1 LAYGGEGAGE
11 ELKVSALAVAI
22 LVIALVFVGWLL
34 LRARETNARLAEAS
48 QRSSDEVAAA
58 KQERDDLREFG
69 QKLKEVE
76 TAFTQYK
83 AREDARD
90 TKVGEMLAGVREK
103 SDRVVERVDGL
114 VGRWANPKQRGQLSE
129 EWLVAALRQMGLRDS
144 VHFETQKRVAID
156 AARGKR
162 DGVID
167 VYLVLPNSQ
176 GVALDAKFPWVRL
189 LGEVLED
196 GGEDAREFALRKLRD
211 SLRSHI
217 KDVGGREY
225 RSTRDVS
232 VRHVLVV
239 VPDWQTLELVRSADP
254 KIGEYAAD
262 HGVGLLPADGLYEMA
277 NALAEVH
284 REEGWGERI
293 GELFTPQHADRMFAA
308 CIDLLDRIG
317 TAVKR
322 YNSLGESLKGVIAA
336 FGPNGLIGRDVLDP
350 AARAAE
356 KVPEEFEA
364 EIHEL
369 DAEKARKH
377 AKRLDEKRPQTEG
390 PDAEAA

>member
-1 LAYGGEGAGE
+1 MSGFAI
-11 ELKVSALAVAI
+11 AI
-22 LVIALVFVGWLL
+22 LVIALLAVGWVL
-34 LRARETNARLAEAS
+34 LRTRESNARLAEAS
-48 QRSSDEVAAA
+48 RRSEDEASEA
-58 KQERDDLREFG
+58 KQERNDLREFG
-69 QKLKEVE
+69 ESLKQVE
-76 TAFTQYK
+76 QAVTQYK

-90 TKVGEMLAGVREK
+90 SKVSEVLAGVALK

-114 VGRWANPKQRGQLSE
+114 VGRWANPQQRGQLSE

-144 VHFETQKRVAID
+144 VHFETQKRVEID
-156 AARGKR
+156 AARGQK

-167 VYLVLPNSQ
+167 VYLLLPNSQ
-176 GVALDAKFPWVRL
+176 GVALDAKFPWVRML
-189 LGEVLED
+189 SDVLDD

-239 VPDWQTLELVRSADP
+239 VPDWQTLELVRGADP
-254 KIGEYAAD
+254 KIVEYAAEQ
-262 HGVGLLPADGLYEMA
+262 GVGLLPADGLYEMA

-293 GELFTPQHADRMFAA
+293 GELFTPQHADRMHAA
-308 CIDLLDRIG
+308 CIDLLDRMG
-317 TAVKR
+317 TVAKR
-322 YNSLGESLKGVIAA
+322 YNSLGESLSNVVAA

-356 KVPEEFEA
+356 KVPRELEA
-364 EIHEL
+364 EIHTL
-369 DAEKARKH
+369 DPAKAEKH
-377 AKRLDEKRPQTEG
+377 ASRLDEKRPG
-390 PDAEAA
+390 VEAA

>member
-1 LAYGGEGAGE
+1 MD
-11 ELKVSALAVAI
+11 SAVMAI
-22 LVIALVFVGWLL
+22 LAIALIGVCLVL
-34 LRARETNARLAEAS
+34 LRSRETNARLAEAS
-48 QRSSDEVAAA
+48 RRSDEEAAEA
-58 KQERDDLREFG
+58 KRERDDLREFG
-69 QKLKEVE
+69 QTLKEVE
-76 TAFTQYK
+76 SAFTQYK

-90 TKVGEMLAGVREK
+90 TRMSEALAGIKEK

-144 VHFETQKRVAID
+144 VHFETQKRVEID
-156 AARGKR
+156 AARGQKE
-162 DGVID
+162 GVID

-189 LGEVLED
+189 LGEVLDE
-196 GGEDAREFALRKLRD
+196 GGDEAREFALRKLRD

-217 KDVGGREY
+217 KEVGGREY
-225 RSTRDVS
+225 RGSRDVS

-239 VPDWQTLELVRSADP
+239 VPDWQTLELVRGADP
-254 KIGEYAAD
+254 KIVEYAAE
-262 HGVGLLPADGLYEMA
+262 HGVGLLPADGLYELA

-284 REEGWGERI
+284 REEGWGEKI
-293 GELFTPQHADRMFAA
+293 GELFTPQHADRMFDA
-308 CIDLLDRIG
+308 CIDLLNRIA
-317 TAVKR
+317 TVAKR
-322 YNSLGESLKGVIAA
+322 YNSLGESLDNAIGA

-356 KVPEEFEA
+356 KVPPELEA
-364 EIHEL
+364 EIRSL
-369 DAEKARKH
+369 DPAKAAKH
-377 AKRLDEKRPQTEG
+377 AGRLEEKR

>member
-1 LAYGGEGAGE
+1 MIGVIA
-11 ELKVSALAVAI
+11 AI
-22 LVIALVFVGWLL
+22 LAIALIAAGWLL
-34 LRARETNARLAEAS
+34 LRTRETNARLAEAS
-48 QRSSDEVAAA
+48 RRSEDEASNA
-58 KQERDDLREFG
+58 KQERDDLREFAES
-69 QKLKEVE
+69 LKQVE
-76 TAFTQYK
+76 KAVTQYK
-83 AREDARD
+83 DREDARD
-90 TKVGEMLAGVREK
+90 NRVSEVLAGIKDK

-144 VHFETQKRVAID
+144 VHFETQKRVEID
-156 AARGKR
+156 AARGQKE
-162 DGVID
+162 GVID

-196 GGEDAREFALRKLRD
+196 GGEEAREFALRKLRD

-225 RSTRDVS
+225 RGTRDVS

-254 KIGEYAAD
+254 KIAEYAKE
-262 HGVGLLPADGLYEMA
+262 HGVGLLPADGLFEMA

-293 GELFTPQHADRMFAA
+293 GELFTPQHADRMHAA
-308 CIDLLDRIG
+308 CIDLLDRMG
-317 TAVKR
+317 TVAKR
-322 YNSLGESLKGVIAA
+322 YNSLGESLSSVLAA
-336 FGPNGLIGRDVLDP
+336 FGPNGLVGRDVLDP
-350 AARAAE
+350 AAKAAE
-356 KVPEEFEA
+356 KVPPEFEA
-364 EIHEL
+364 EVREL
-369 DAEKARKH
+369 DPGKAEKHAAR
-377 AKRLDEKRPQTEG
+377 LEEKR
-390 PDAEAA
+390 EAA

>member
-1 LAYGGEGAGE
+1 MIAA
-11 ELKVSALAVAI
+11 AMAI
-22 LVIALVFVGWLL
+22 PVIALIVVGWLL
-34 LRARETNARLAEAS
+34 LRTRESNARLAEAS
-48 QRSSDEVAAA
+48 RRSEEAATNA

-69 QKLKEVE
+69 KSLEQVKQAV
-76 TAFTQYK
+76 TQYK
-83 AREDARD
+83 SREDARD
-90 TKVGEMLAGVREK
+90 KE
-103 SDRVVERVDGL
+103 VERALASVAQSSGEVVQRVDAL

-144 VHFETQKRVAID
+144 VHFETQKRVQID
-156 AARGKR
+156 AARGQK

-167 VYLVLPNSQ
+167 VYLLLPNSQ

-189 LGEVLED
+189 LGEVLDED
-196 GGEDAREFALRKLRD
+196 GEETREFALRKLRD

-225 RSTRDVS
+225 RGTRDIS
-232 VRHVLVV
+232 VRHVLIV
-239 VPDWQTLELVRSADP
+239 VPDWQTLELVRGADP
-254 KIGEYAAD
+254 KIAEYATE

-284 REEGWGERI
+284 REEGWGEKI

-308 CIDLLDRIG
+308 CIDLLDRMG
-317 TAVKR
+317 TVVKR
-322 YNSLGESLKGVIAA
+322 YNSLGESLHSATAA

-350 AARAAE
+350 AARASE
-356 KVPEEFEA
+356 KVPPELEA
-364 EIHEL
+364 EIREL
-369 DAEKARKH
+369 DPAKTAKHAEKIDT
-377 AKRLDEKRPQTEG
+377 KR

>member
-1 LAYGGEGAGE
+1 MIGIVA
-11 ELKVSALAVAI
+11 AI
-22 LVIALVFVGWLL
+22 LVIALLAVGWLL
-34 LRARETNARLAEAS
+34 LRTRESNARLAES
-48 QRSSDEVAAA
+48 TRRTEEEAANA
-58 KQERDDLREFG
+58 RQERDNLREFG
-69 QKLKEVE
+69 KSLEQVQQ
-76 TAFTQYK
+76 AVAQYK
-83 AREDARD
+83 SREDERD
-90 TKVGEMLAGVREK
+90 AKVAEALASVKAK

-114 VGRWANPKQRGQLSE
+114 VGRWANPRQRGQLSE

-144 VHFETQKRVAID
+144 VHFETQKRVQID
-156 AARGKR
+156 AARGQK

-167 VYLVLPNSQ
+167 VYLLLPNSQ

-189 LGEVLED
+189 LAEILEE
-196 GGEDAREFALRKLRD
+196 GGEEAREFALRKLRD

-217 KDVGGREY
+217 KDVGSREY
-225 RSTRDVS
+225 RGTREVS

-254 KIGEYAAD
+254 KIAEYATD

-284 REEGWGERI
+284 REEGWGEKI

-308 CIDLLDRIG
+308 CTDLLARMG
-317 TAVKR
+317 TVTKR
-322 YNSLGESLKGVIAA
+322 YNSLGESLSNVVAA

-350 AARAAE
+350 ASRAADRIA
-356 KVPEEFEA
+356 PEIEA
-364 EIHEL
+364 EIREL
-369 DAEKARKH
+369 DLAKLEKNAERIE
-377 AKRLDEKRPQTEG
+377 AKR

>member
-1 LAYGGEGAGE
+1 MI
-11 ELKVSALAVAI
+11 ALAAI
-22 LVIALVFVGWLL
+22 LGIALIGVCLLL
-34 LRARETNARLAEAS
+34 LRARESNARLAEAGR
-48 QRSSDEVAAA
+48 RSEEEVTGA

-69 QKLKEVE
+69 KSLEQVQQ
-76 TAFTQYK
+76 AVAQYK
-83 AREDARD
+83 AREDERD
-90 TKVGEMLAGVREK
+90 TRVSEVLAGVKEK

-144 VHFETQKRVAID
+144 VHFETQKRVQID
-156 AARGKR
+156 AARGQK
-162 DGVID
+162 DGVLD
-167 VYLVLPNSQ
+167 VYLLLPNSQ

-189 LGEVLED
+189 LGEVLDE
-196 GGEDAREFALRKLRD
+196 GGEEAREFALRKLRD

-225 RSTRDVS
+225 RGTRDVS

-239 VPDWQTLELVRSADP
+239 VPDWQTLELVRGADP
-254 KIGEYAAD
+254 KIVEYAAE

-293 GELFTPQHADRMFAA
+293 GELFTPQHADRMFTA
-308 CIDLLDRIG
+308 CTDLLDRMG
-317 TAVKR
+317 TVAKR
-322 YNSLGESLKGVIAA
+322 YNSLGESLASVVAA
-336 FGPNGLIGRDVLDP
+336 FGPNGLVGRDVLDP
-350 AARAAE
+350 AARASE
-356 KVPEEFEA
+356 KVPPEFEA
-364 EIHEL
+364 EIREL
-369 DAEKARKH
+369 DPAKIEKH
-377 AKRLDEKRPQTEG
+377 AERIQAKR

>member
-1 LAYGGEGAGE
+1 MIGVVLAIFA
-11 ELKVSALAVAI
+11 
-22 LVIALVFVGWLL
+22 IALIGVGWLL
-34 LRARETNARLAEAS
+34 LRTREANARLTEAS
-48 QRSSDEVAAA
+48 HRSEEEVAAA

-76 TAFTQYK
+76 VAFTQYK
-83 AREDARD
+83 SREDARD
-90 TKVGEMLAGVREK
+90 TKVSEILAGVKEK

-156 AARGKR
+156 AARGQK

-167 VYLVLPNSQ
+167 IYLLLPNSQ

-196 GGEDAREFALRKLRD
+196 GGEEAREFALRKLRD

-217 KDVGGREY
+217 KDVGSREY
-225 RSTRDVS
+225 RSTKDVS

-239 VPDWQTLELVRSADP
+239 VPDWQTLELVRGADP
-254 KIGEYAAD
+254 KIVEYAAE

-308 CIDLLDRIG
+308 CIDLLDRMG
-317 TAVKR
+317 TVSKR
-322 YNSLGESLKGVIAA
+322 YNSLGESLSSVIAA

-356 KVPEEFEA
+356 KVPQKLEA

-369 DAEKARKH
+369 DPGKAERHKN
-377 AKRLDEKRPQTEG
+377 RLEEKRS
-390 PDAEAA
+390 DSRAA

>member
-1 LAYGGEGAGE
+1 MIGIAA
-11 ELKVSALAVAI
+11 AI
-22 LVIALVFVGWLL
+22 LAIALIGVGWLL
-34 LRARETNARLAEAS
+34 LRTRESNARLAEAS
-48 QRSSDEVAAA
+48 RRSEEEVEGA

-69 QKLKEVE
+69 KSLEQVQQ
-76 TAFTQYK
+76 AVAQYK
-83 AREDARD
+83 SREDERDAR
-90 TKVGEMLAGVREK
+90 VNEVLAGVKAK

-114 VGRWANPKQRGQLSE
+114 VGRWANPRQRGQLSE

-144 VHFETQKRVAID
+144 VHFETQKRVQID
-156 AARGKR
+156 AARGQR
-162 DGVID
+162 EGVID
-167 VYLVLPNSQ
+167 IYLLLPNSQ

-196 GGEDAREFALRKLRD
+196 GGDEAREFALRKLRD

-225 RSTRDVS
+225 RGTREIS

-254 KIGEYAAD
+254 KIVEYASE

-308 CIDLLDRIG
+308 CTDLLDRMS
-317 TAVKR
+317 TVAKR
-322 YNSLGESLKGVIAA
+322 YNSLGESLTNVVAA
-336 FGPNGLIGRDVLDP
+336 FGPNGLVGRDVLDP
-350 AARAAE
+350 AARASE
-356 KVPEEFEA
+356 KVPPELNA
-364 EIHEL
+364 EVQEISL
-369 DAEKARKH
+369 AKIEKHVERIE
-377 AKRLDEKRPQTEG
+377 AKRPE
-390 PDAEAA
+390 AEAA

>member
-1 LAYGGEGAGE
+1 ME
-11 ELKVSALAVAI
+11 AVFAI
-22 LVIALVFVGWLL
+22 LAIAFFGVCLLL
-34 LRARETNARLAEAS
+34 LRARESNARLAEAS
-48 QRSSDEVAAA
+48 RRSEEQAENA
-58 KQERDDLREFG
+58 KEERDDLREFG
-69 QKLKEVE
+69 KSLQQVQQVVV
-76 TAFTQYK
+76 QYK
-83 AREDARD
+83 AREDERD
-90 TKVGEMLAGVREK
+90 TRISEVLAGVKEK
-103 SDRVVERVDGL
+103 SDRVVERMDGL

-144 VHFETQKRVAID
+144 VHFETQKRVQID
-156 AARGKR
+156 AARGQK

-167 VYLVLPNSQ
+167 IYLLLPNSQ

-189 LGEVLED
+189 LGEVLDE
-196 GGEDAREFALRKLRD
+196 GGEETREFALRKLRD

-225 RSTRDVS
+225 RGTRDVS

-239 VPDWQTLELVRSADP
+239 VPDWQTLELVRGADP
-254 KIGEYAAD
+254 KIVEYATE

-293 GELFTPQHADRMFAA
+293 GELFTPQHADRMFTA
-308 CIDLLDRIG
+308 CIDLLDRMG
-317 TAVKR
+317 TVGKR
-322 YNSLGESLKGVIAA
+322 YNSLGESLSNVIAA

-350 AARAAE
+350 AARASE
-356 KVPEEFEA
+356 KVPPEFEA
-364 EIHEL
+364 EIREL
-369 DAEKARKH
+369 DPAKIEKH
-377 AKRLDEKRPQTEG
+377 AERIQAKR

>member
-1 LAYGGEGAGE
+1 MI
-11 ELKVSALAVAI
+11 ALVAI
-22 LVIALVFVGWLL
+22 LGIALISIALL
-34 LRARETNARLAEAS
+34 LLKARESNARLAEAS
-48 QRSSDEVAAA
+48 RRSEDEAANA
-58 KQERDDLREFG
+58 KQERDGLREFG
-69 QKLKEVE
+69 DSLKQVE
-76 TAFTQYK
+76 QAVLQYK

-90 TKVGEMLAGVREK
+90 KQVGEMLAGVSET
-103 SDRVVERVDGL
+103 SSQVVQRVDAL

-144 VHFETQKRVAID
+144 VHFETQKRVQID
-156 AARGKR
+156 AARGQK

-167 VYLVLPNSQ
+167 VYLLLPNSQ

-189 LGEVLED
+189 LGEVLDE
-196 GGEDAREFALRKLRD
+196 GREEAREFALRKLRD

-225 RSTRDVS
+225 RGTREVS

-239 VPDWQTLELVRSADP
+239 VPDWQTLELVRNADP
-254 KIGEYAAD
+254 KIAEYATQ

-284 REEGWGERI
+284 REEGWGEKI

-308 CIDLLDRIG
+308 CIDLLGRIE
-317 TAVKR
+317 TVMKR
-322 YNSLGESLKGVIAA
+322 HRSLGESLSDVVGA

-356 KVPEEFEA
+356 RVPPELEA
-364 EIHEL
+364 EIHDL
-369 DAEKARKH
+369 DPEKARKH
-377 AKRLDEKRPQTEG
+377 ARRLGEKRP
-390 PDAEAA
+390 DSEAA

>member
-1 LAYGGEGAGE
+1 MSGA
-11 ELKVSALAVAI
+11 ALAI
-22 LVIALVFVGWLL
+22 LVIALIGVGWVL
-34 LRARETNARLAEAS
+34 LRTRESNARLAEAS
-48 QRSSDEVAAA
+48 RRSEEEAAEA
-58 KQERDDLREFG
+58 KQERDGLREFG
-69 QKLKEVE
+69 ESLKQVE
-76 TAFTQYK
+76 QAVTQYRT
-83 AREDARD
+83 REDARD
-90 TKVGEMLAGVREK
+90 SKVSEVLAGVAQK

-144 VHFETQKRVAID
+144 VHFETQKRVEID
-156 AARGKR
+156 AARGQK

-167 VYLVLPNSQ
+167 IYLLLPNSQ
-176 GVALDAKFPWVRL
+176 GVALDAKFPWVRM
-189 LGEVLED
+189 LGDVLDE

-239 VPDWQTLELVRSADP
+239 VPDWQTLELVRGADP
-254 KIGEYAAD
+254 KIVEYAAQ

-293 GELFTPQHADRMFAA
+293 GELFTPQHADRMYAA
-308 CIDLLDRIG
+308 CVDLLDRMG
-317 TAVKR
+317 TVAKR
-322 YNSLGESLKGVIAA
+322 YNSLGDSLTNVVAA
-336 FGPNGLIGRDVLDP
+336 FGSNGLIGRDVLDP

-356 KVPEEFEA
+356 KVPRELEA
-364 EIHEL
+364 EIRTL
-369 DAEKARKH
+369 DPAKAEKH
-377 AKRLDEKRPQTEG
+377 ASRLDEKRPG
-390 PDAEAA
+390 AEAA

>member
-1 LAYGGEGAGE
+1 MLEILLAIFMVA
-11 ELKVSALAVAI
+11 LLAV
-22 LVIALVFVGWLL
+22 GWSL
-34 LRARETNARLAEAS
+34 LRTRETNARLAEAS
-48 QRSSDEVAAA
+48 RRSEEEASEA
-58 KQERDDLREFG
+58 KRERDDLREFG
-69 QKLKEVE
+69 ESLKQVE
-76 TAFTQYK
+76 QAVTQYK
-83 AREDARD
+83 SREDDRD
-90 TKVGEMLAGVREK
+90 SKVREILAGVVQK

-156 AARGKR
+156 AARGQR
-162 DGVID
+162 QGVID
-167 VYLVLPNSQ
+167 VYLLLPNSQ

-189 LGEVLED
+189 LGEVLDE
-196 GGEDAREFALRKLRD
+196 GGEEAREFALRKLRD

-225 RSTRDVS
+225 RGTRDVS

-254 KIGEYAAD
+254 KIVEYAAE

-308 CIDLLDRIG
+308 CTDLLERTTTVI
-317 TAVKR
+317 KR
-322 YNSLGESLKGVIAA
+322 YNSLGESLDGVVKA

-356 KVPEEFEA
+356 KVPQEFEA
-364 EIHEL
+364 EVREL
-369 DAEKARKH
+369 DAAKAEKHRAR
-377 AKRLDEKRPQTEG
+377 LEEKRGE
-390 PDAEAA
+390 AEAA

>member
-1 LAYGGEGAGE
+1 M
-11 ELKVSALAVAI
+11 SAVLLAI
-22 LVIALVFVGWLL
+22 LVIALIGVGWLL
-34 LRARETNARLAEAS
+34 LRTRESNARLAEAS
-48 QRSSDEVAAA
+48 HRAEEEAANA
-58 KQERDDLREFG
+58 KSERDDLREFG
-69 QKLKEVE
+69 EKLKEVE
-76 TAFTQYK
+76 SAFVQYK

-90 TKVGEMLAGVREK
+90 SKVGEILAGVREK

-156 AARGKR
+156 SARGQK

-167 VYLVLPNSQ
+167 VYLLLPNSQ

-189 LGEVLED
+189 LGEVLDE
-196 GGEDAREFALRKLRD
+196 GGEEAREFALRKLRD

-217 KDVGGREY
+217 KDVSGREY
-225 RSTRDVS
+225 RGSRDVS
-232 VRHVLVV
+232 IRHVLVI
-239 VPDWQTLELVRSADP
+239 VPDWQTLELVRTADP
-254 KIGEYAAD
+254 KIAEYAAE
-262 HGVGLLPADGLYEMA
+262 HGVGILPADGLFEMA

-308 CIDLLDRIG
+308 CIDLLDRMETVG
-317 TAVKR
+317 KR
-322 YNSLGESLKGVIAA
+322 YNSLGESLSSVVAA

-356 KVPEEFEA
+356 KVPKELEA
-364 EIHEL
+364 EVREL
-369 DAEKARKH
+369 DPAKARKH
-377 AKRLDEKRPQTEG
+377 AERLAEKRPAAEESE
-390 PDAEAA
+390 AEAA

>member
-1 LAYGGEGAGE
+1 
-11 ELKVSALAVAI
+11 
-22 LVIALVFVGWLL
+22 
-34 LRARETNARLAEAS
+34 
-48 QRSSDEVAAA
+48 
-58 KQERDDLREFG
+58 
-69 QKLKEVE
+69 
-76 TAFTQYK
+76 
-83 AREDARD
+83 
-90 TKVGEMLAGVREK
+90 
-103 SDRVVERVDGL
+103 
-114 VGRWANPKQRGQLSE
+114 
-129 EWLVAALRQMGLRDS
+129 MGLRDS

-156 AARGKR
+156 AARGQK

-189 LGEVLED
+189 LGEVLDE
-196 GGEDAREFALRKLRD
+196 GGEEAREFALRKLRD

-225 RSTRDVS
+225 RGTRDVS

-254 KIGEYAAD
+254 KIAEYAAE
-262 HGVGLLPADGLYEMA
+262 HGVGLLPADGLFEMA

-308 CIDLLDRIG
+308 CIDLLERMG
-317 TAVKR
+317 TVAKR
-322 YNSLGESLKGVIAA
+322 YNSLGESLSQVVSA

-356 KVPEEFEA
+356 KVPQELEA
-364 EIHEL
+364 EVREL
-369 DAEKARKH
+369 DPSKAKKH
-377 AKRLDEKRPQTEG
+377 ADRLDEKRPQADS

>member
-1 LAYGGEGAGE
+1 MIVVTATLAIVLVGAC
-11 ELKVSALAVAI
+11 L
-22 LVIALVFVGWLL
+22 LL
-34 LRARETNARLAEAS
+34 LRTRESNARLAEAGR
-48 QRSSDEVAAA
+48 RSEVEAAEA

-76 TAFTQYK
+76 SAFKQYK

-90 TKVGEMLAGVREK
+90 DKVGEALAGIKEK

-144 VHFETQKRVAID
+144 VHFETQKRVEID
-156 AARGKR
+156 AARGQKE
-162 DGVID
+162 GVID
-167 VYLVLPNSQ
+167 VYLLLPNAQ
-176 GVALDAKFPWVRL
+176 GVALDAKFPWIRL
-189 LGEVLED
+189 LGEILDE
-196 GGEDAREFALRKLRD
+196 GGEEARDFALRKLRD

-225 RSTRDVS
+225 RGTREAS

-254 KIGEYAAD
+254 KIVEYAAE

-293 GELFTPQHADRMFAA
+293 GELFTPQHADRMFGA
-308 CIDLLDRIG
+308 CIDLLDRMA
-317 TAVKR
+317 TVAKR
-322 YNSLGESLKGVIAA
+322 YNSLGDSLESAFGA
-336 FGPNGLIGRDVLDP
+336 FGPNGLVGRDVLEP
-350 AARAAE
+350 AARAADKAPKE
-356 KVPEEFEA
+356 LEA
-364 EIHEL
+364 EVRQL
-369 DAEKARKH
+369 DPAKAEKHAARLED
-377 AKRLDEKRPQTEG
+377 KRGET
-390 PDAEAA
+390 EAA